1 MQFISVRAVDVVE
14 VLEHCLKKKT
24 TTSLTTTYLFS
35 YSSCFLLL
43 PQADNVQLSENVP
56 LVGAPGVYNYQGLA
70 LCCKLHSLPGK

>member
-14 VLEHCLKKKT
+14 VLEQKKT